1 MRDLVIS
8 TLDTGADAVWLI
20 PHVMTPLGHYESDLE
35 ASRDLRAEL
44 APPYRERVHV
54 LDHQYNQSEVKW
66 VIGKCDWFCGMRM
79 HATIA
84 ALSSGVP
91 TAALA
96 YSGKTM
102 GVFASVGVE
111 DAVVDA
117 RKESTAAAAELL
129 LERWHTR
136 NALAQRLNARLGD
149 VVSAARDQM
158 SSILRAVG

>member
-1 MRDLVIS
+1 
-8 TLDTGADAVWLI
+8 
-20 PHVMTPLGHYESDLE
+20 
-35 ASRDLRAEL
+35 
-44 APPYRERVHV
+44 V